1 MAKGIRL
8 PARAKAGRLEL
19 LGGDEYIE
27 QLIRT
32 GLGEPDSENPWNVNG
47 LGEFMIYDINDS
59 QVESEVR
66 PKVEAIFKSLKRDQL
81 AELAKGSGALRF
93 VQDTEGE
100 RKLRIE
106 YKNLENGARRIL
118 EVPAPSGG

>member
-59 QVESEVR
+59 RSPSWPRARARCASCKTPRASASCGSNTRTLKTAPGGSLKCRPRVEVSNPWR
-66 PKVEAIFKSLKRDQL
+66 PK
-81 AELAKGSGALRF
+81 
-93 VQDTEGE
+93 
-100 RKLRIE
+100 
-106 YKNLENGARRIL
+106 
-118 EVPAPSGG
+118 

>member
-8 PARAKAGRLEL
+8 PARAQAGRLEL

-27 QLIRT
+27 QLIRV

-47 LGEFMIYDINDS
+47 LGQFMIFDINDA
-59 QVESEVR
+59 QLESEIR
-66 PKVEAIFKSLKRDQL
+66 PRVEAIFRSLKRDQL
-81 AELAKGSGALRF
+81 AELGKGAGALKF
-93 VQDTEGE
+93 TQDSEGE

-106 YKNLENGARRIL
+106 YKNLENGSRRIL

>member
-1 MAKGIRL
+1 MATGIRL

-19 LGGDEYIE
+19 LGGDAYIE
-27 QLIRT
+27 QLIHI

-47 LGEFMIYDINDS
+47 LGQFMIFGLNDA
-59 QVESEVR
+59 QLDSEIR
-66 PKVEAIFKSLKRDQL
+66 PKVEAVFRSLKRDQL
-81 AELAKGSGALRF
+81 AELGKGALHF
-93 VQDTEGE
+93 THDTEGE

-106 YKNLENGARRIL
+106 YKNLENGTRHIL